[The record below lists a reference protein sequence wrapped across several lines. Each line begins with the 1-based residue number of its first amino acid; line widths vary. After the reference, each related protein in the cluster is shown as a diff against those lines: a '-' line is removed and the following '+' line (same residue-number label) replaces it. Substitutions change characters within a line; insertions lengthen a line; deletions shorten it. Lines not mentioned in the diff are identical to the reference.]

1 MTAANIQIQQDYVE
15 FSKKTPVKPGDPI
28 TLDEDGNPVVEREK
42 SLRIFPGEESFVNKP
57 VDQSWILDRDQHEDM
72 EMFLRDDKFEYA
84 DIKQMYTNANTE
96 LDPLYLVKWKNLSY
110 LDLTWEPLSSIIE
123 NDKELRDFERF
134 NRSLDNGSRQK
145 MMGFS
150 YAHKQLIKIF

>member
-1 MTAANIQIQQDYVE
+1 M
-15 FSKKTPVKPGDPI
+15 
-28 TLDEDGNPVVEREK
+28 
-42 SLRIFPGEESFVNKP
+42 NKP

-134 NRSLDNGSRQK
+134 NRSLDNGSR
-145 MMGFS
+145 
-150 YAHKQLIKIF
+150 